1 MLNRVR
7 KAITSRSRLTLLL
20 AALLLAGQSLL
31 IVHQEVHASDPA
43 GLEVEC
49 HTCSST
55 PNGGF
60 TPDAGAMP
68 VPPAPRVIAVVAPV
82 IFFDEKALVSPRSA
96 RGPPR

>member
-7 KAITSRSRLTLLL
+7 KAITDRSRLTLLL
-20 AALLLAGQSLL
+20 AVLLLAGQSLL
-31 IVHQEVHASDPA
+31 VVHQEVHASDAP
-43 GLEVEC
+43 GVEVEC

-60 TPDAGAMP
+60 APGDGVMS

-82 IFFDEKALVSPRSA
+82 VSFEEKALVSPRSA
-96 RGPPR
+96 RGPPL